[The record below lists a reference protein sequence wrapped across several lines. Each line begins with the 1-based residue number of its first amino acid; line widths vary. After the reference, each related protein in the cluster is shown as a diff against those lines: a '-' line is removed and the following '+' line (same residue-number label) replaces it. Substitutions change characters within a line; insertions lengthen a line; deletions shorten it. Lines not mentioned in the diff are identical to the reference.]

1 MKKRALSAI
10 LAAAMLVTVF
20 AGCGSGEKAQASAP
34 ESAAQTASAAAE
46 KKEVTKPDKITIMVN
61 GTVFTKQ
68 NAQDK
73 FIESWEKLTGIDLE
87 IIQPD
92 HDAYTDVLGQT
103 FASGAKNWPDVV
115 ILDPAYCAGYA
126 QEGALWDMTAAWEN
140 SDLKASGRITNEQ
153 LIDDLYLD
161 GKLYGFTPTRGNGC
175 ITYVKKKWLDNCGL
189 SVPTTYDEYLNM
201 LKAFTEGDPDGN
213 GVKGDTY
220 GVSAAGL
227 IGEEVPYVNYLPEFY
242 QDAYPS
248 FYQKDDGTWVDGFT
262 EDSMKKAITRLQQ
275 AYKAGYIDKETL
287 TNGTK
292 DCRNKYYED
301 KFGVFT
307 YWAGTWATNL
317 KSNLKTNKH
326 DDELIAIPPIKEVG
340 KYLERRPAVWSITTA
355 CKNPEGV
362 FKYFIESMMDGGDM
376 QMLWTYGVEGVHWST
391 KAETVC
397 GKTYKDGEFHMLESL
412 EKPGTQYTK
421 HHIDPMLSIGKF
433 TNGDPGKDQIAE
445 EALKSQET
453 FNQNSRI
460 APMVLSTDA
469 MSQYNGD
476 LTKLKNSIIADVVT
490 QGLSVDDGYK
500 RFEQEGGA
508 DWSKQIV
515 DSLNQLNK

>member
-1 MKKRALSAI
+1 MKRVLSMV
-10 LAAAMLVTVF
+10 LAAAMMITVF
-20 AGCGSGEKAQASAP
+20 SGCGSGEKTQASVPAS
-34 ESAAQTASAAAE
+34 SAEASSAGAE
-46 KKEVTKPDKITIMVN
+46 KEEVKKPEKITIMVD

-73 FIESWEKLTGIDLE
+73 FIESWEKLTGIQLE
-87 IIQPD
+87 ITQPD
-92 HDAYTDVLGQT
+92 HDAYYDVLGQT

-115 ILDPAYCAGYA
+115 ILAPTYYAGYA
-126 QEGALWDMTAAWEN
+126 QEGALWDMTQAWED
-140 SDLKASGRITNEQ
+140 SDLKASGRINNED
-153 LIDDLYLD
+153 LIEALRID
-161 GKLYGFTPTRGNGC
+161 GKLYGFAPARGNGC

-189 SVPTTYDEYLNM
+189 SAPTTYDEYLKM

-220 GVSAAGL
+220 GVSSAGL

-262 EDSMKKAITRLQQ
+262 EDSMKKAITRLQE
-275 AYKAGYIDKETL
+275 AYKAGYIDKESL

-292 DCRNKYYED
+292 DCRNKFYED

-317 KSNLKTNKH
+317 KSNLKNNKH
-326 DDELIAIPPIKEVG
+326 DDELIALPPIQEVG
-340 KYLERRPAVWSITTA
+340 KYLERRPPVWSITTS
-355 CKNPEGV
+355 CENPEGV

-376 QMLWTYGVEGVHWST
+376 QTLWTYGVEGTHWST
-391 KAETVC
+391 KAETIL
-397 GKTYKDGEFHMLESL
+397 KHEYKEGEFHMLESL
-412 EKPGTQYTK
+412 EIPGTQYTK
-421 HHIDPMLSIGKF
+421 HHIDPMLSIGDFIK
-433 TNGDPGKDQIAE
+433 GDPGKDQIAD
-445 EALKSQET
+445 EARKAQEA
-453 FNQNSRI
+453 FNQNSKI
-460 APMVLSTDA
+460 APMVLSTDV

-500 RFEQEGGA
+500 RFEQENGA

-515 DSLNQLNK
+515 DSLNKLKK